1 MAASDLNV
9 CVMNGRLTRDAE
21 RRQAGA
27 TEVLNMRLAVNGRGK
42 GDDGTWQDKASF
54 FDVVHFPRSEK
65 LADWLT
71 KGKQVSITGRLQQR
85 EYETKAGDKRS
96 VVEIVASDIQLLG
109 GPADAAPKRDDSLG
123 GELPGDWGGVASKPV
138 GSAAPDDSIPFA
150 PSRV

>member
-1 MAASDLNV
+1 MAQDLNV
-9 CVMNGRLTRDAE
+9 VVCNGRLTRDAE

-42 GDDGTWQDKASF
+42 DDDGNWGDKASF

-65 LADWLT
+65 LADWLV

-85 EYETKAGDKRS
+85 EYQTKDGDKRS
-96 VVEIVASDIQLLG
+96 VVEIVAQEIQLLG
-109 GPADAAPKRDDSLG
+109 GAGESAPKRDDALG
-123 GELPGDWGGVASKPV
+123 GDLPGEWGKVPSTPV
-138 GSAAPDDSIPFA
+138 PSSGADDSIPFA

>member
-1 MAASDLNV
+1 MGAQDLNV
-9 CVMNGRLTRDAE
+9 TTLIGRLTRDAE
-21 RRQAGA
+21 RRQAGP

-85 EYETKAGDKRS
+85 EYTTKDGDKRS

-109 GPADAAPKRDDSLG
+109 GPGDAATKRDDSLG
-123 GELPGDWGGVASKPV
+123 GELPGDWGGVASRPA
-138 GSAAPDDSIPFA
+138 GGGGDPDIPFA